1 MTTATETVRHTRI
14 SVRQTIKDIAVIT
27 RRNLLRNIRLP
38 QLLIF
43 ATVQPVMFLL
53 LFNYVFGGAIGGA
66 IPPIAQGEYINW
78 LLPGL
83 LIQVAAFGAG
93 QTALGLTEDLSK
105 GVIDRFRSLPMARS
119 AVLAGR
125 TLSDLIRNGFVIGL
139 MVIMGFLMGFRYQ
152 SDFIR
157 FGAGLASPWCSRLR
171 CRGSWP
177 PSGLA
182 VKSPEAAQSAVF
194 LPVFPLV
201 FASSVFVPTETMPAW
216 LQGFA
221 INQPITV
228 TVNALRGL
236 MLGREALANF
246 QPGMNAS
253 QIADARGKRPD
264 GARPGAAFVVLV
276 GCHHGRVRAAGHPGL
291 PQDRD
296 LKGQARL
303 CSESGWAGSLKPVSP
318 QPGSR
323 STSRCLTMDRQD
335 RIR

>member
-1 MTTATETVRHTRI
+1 MTAATKAARHSRI
-14 SVRQTIKDIAVIT
+14 SPQQTVKDIAVIT

-139 MVIMGFLMGFRYQ
+139 MVAMGFLLGFRYQ
-152 SDFIR
+152 SDPVR
-157 FGAGLASPWCSRLR
+157 FVAGLAVAMVFSFAL
-171 CRGSWP
+171 SWIMATI
-177 PSGLA
+177 GLA

-201 FASSVFVPTETMPAW
+201 FASSVFVPTDTMPTW

-221 INQPITV
+221 ETQPITV

-236 MLGREALANF
+236 MLGREALADF
-246 QPGMNAS
+246 QPGMTSGQLAEAVANAPTVQGQVLLS
-253 QIADARGKRPD
+253 LFWSIAIMAI
-264 GARPGAAFVVLV
+264 FVPLAI
-276 GCHHGRVRAAGHPGL
+276 RVYR
-291 PQDRD
+291 
-296 LKGQARL
+296 KT
-303 CSESGWAGSLKPVSP
+303 V
-318 QPGSR
+318 
-323 STSRCLTMDRQD
+323 T
-335 RIR
+335 